1 MRELGVGFGL
11 GMKRATFL
19 LAAVIALGAIPGSA
33 SGQGRVSGS
42 VTDEVTGAP
51 LAAVQ
56 VAVVDAQNAVAAQ
69 AATGPGGTYVIDG
82 VAAGTYSIRFTSPG
96 WVTVT
101 IESQSVAASQST
113 TVSTT
118 MTARSYDLNPL
129 TVTTSRTYEK
139 ALEAP
144 AAVEVVSTRDL
155 EERQVTNPVEH
166 VEQQP
171 GVDVARTGIRGRYAV
186 LRGFNNIFSGRS
198 LFMTDNRIARVPS
211 LRVNLFYLNPTSE
224 LDMDRVETVLGPG
237 SALYGPNAANGVIH
251 YMTKSPIRSPG
262 ASFSVGGGLRQ
273 QGPDA
278 GLGSGPIAGGDAGL
292 FQFDG
297 RIAVAPSDKFGFKV
311 SGQYFDATEYEFN
324 DLVEAQARAAGQGC
338 IAARFD
344 PTAEACGPFTPGLDL
359 TNPADQAVLAQS
371 ARNVAMGRD
380 DGHRN
385 WAVDARMDFEP
396 SPGTSLVLSG
406 GRNVAARA
414 TNLSGLGASNV
425 TNWGITYG
433 QARLRHKDLFAQ
445 VFYNYN
451 TNDETFL
458 LRSGRPLFDNSSLL
472 VGQVQHQT
480 RFGSAHRLI
489 YGVDYLGTNPDS
501 QGTIN
506 GQFEDDDQTTEIGG
520 YVQWEWALSPKFD
533 FTGAFRYDYN
543 SSLADPVFSPRA
555 ALVFKPDA
563 SNSFRVTFNRAY
575 STPSSNNQFL
585 DISGGTIPIPGTP
598 FFYDLR
604 ATGAGGNGYAYM
616 RDSSGIPMHM
626 SPFNVLGGGSARQ
639 FLPSTTAQLWSTAV
653 TSINALAGSDPLL
666 SQLAALLP
674 LIPVPSADQ
683 VGVLALLLDTETA
696 GGGAPPPGCV
706 APPFCEAVDLAA
718 LQDIEAL
725 GPTVS
730 NTFEVGYKGVFGDR
744 VSFGANAWFTR
755 YDSYISPLRLL
766 SPHLFLNGPQLN
778 AYLANVFRQF
788 VGVAFPNEAV
798 AVGTAQLV
806 ADFASQIPFG
816 TVTPTSAGGTAAA
829 MVLGY
834 QDVGGFDVM
843 GGELGA
849 GFLVSDQ
856 LEMAASLSMINKNSF
871 ETAGELVREVS
882 LNSPTVRG
890 TASLTYRND
899 DTGINGGLRFRA
911 QNGYPFNSGP
921 WVGDLEAVTTLDANF
936 GFRVPGYDD
945 LRFQVDVSNVF
956 DQAYQS
962 MVGAPMIGR
971 VILARLRWDFSPF

>member
-1 MRELGVGFGL
+1 MRELGIGFGRSMRRGTL
-11 GMKRATFL
+11 LL
-19 LAAVIALGAIPGSA
+19 LAVIVVGATPGSA
-33 SGQGRVSGS
+33 WGQGRIAGS
-42 VTDEVTGAP
+42 VTDEATGAP
-51 LAAVQ
+51 LAAVL
-56 VAVVDAQNAVAAQ
+56 VEVVNAQGAVAARTT
-69 AATGPGGTYVIDG
+69 TGPGGTYSIDG
-82 VAAGTYSIRFTSPG
+82 VAAGTYSVRFTSPG
-96 WVTVT
+96 WVAAVM
-101 IESQSVAASQST
+101 ESQSVAAGQAT

-118 MTARSYDLNPL
+118 MTSQAYDLNPL
-129 TVTTSRTYEK
+129 TVTASRTYEK

-144 AAVEVVSTRDL
+144 AAVAVVSTRDI
-155 EERQVTNPVEH
+155 EERQATSPVEY
-166 VEQQP
+166 VEHQP

-186 LRGFNNIFSGRS
+186 LRGFNNIFSGRA

-211 LRVNLFYLNPTSE
+211 LRVNLFYLNPASE
-224 LDMDRVETVLGPG
+224 LDMERVETVLGPG

-251 YMTKSPIRSPG
+251 FMTKSPIRSPG

-273 QGPDA
+273 QGDDA
-278 GLGSGPIAGGDAGL
+278 GIGSGPIQGEDAGL

-297 RIAVAPSDKFGFKV
+297 RIAVAPSDKFGFKI
-311 SGQYFDATEYEFN
+311 SGQYFDATEYVFN
-324 DLVEAQARAAGQGC
+324 DLVEAQAHGAGRAC
-338 IAARFD
+338 IAAQFD
-344 PTAEACGPFTPGLDL
+344 PSAQACQPFTLGLDL
-359 TNPADQAVLAQS
+359 TNPADHAVLEQS

-385 WAVDARMDFEP
+385 WGVDARMDFEP
-396 SPGTSLVLSG
+396 SPETSLILAA
-406 GRNVAARA
+406 GRNVAAQA

-425 TNWGITYG
+425 TNWGVTYG

-472 VGQVQHQT
+472 VGQIQHQT
-480 RFGSAHRLI
+480 RFGSAHRFI

-506 GQFEDDDQTTEIGG
+506 GQFENDDQTTEVGG
-520 YVQWEWALSPKFD
+520 YVQWEWAMSPKFD
-533 FTGAFRYDYN
+533 LTGAFRYDYN

-555 ALVFKPDA
+555 ALVYKPDA
-563 SNSFRVTFNRAY
+563 AHSFRVTFNRAY
-575 STPSSNNQFL
+575 STPSSTNQFL
-585 DISGGTIPIPGTP
+585 DISGGTIPIPGLP

-604 ATGAGGNGYAYM
+604 ATGSAGNGYMYM
-616 RDSSGIPMHM
+616 RDNGIPMHM
-626 SPFNVLGGGSARQ
+626 SPFNVLAGGSPRQ
-639 FLPSTTAQLWSTAV
+639 FLPSTTGQLWGTAL
-653 TSINALAGSDPLL
+653 TLLDNFLGADPQLAP
-666 SQLAALLP
+666 LAALLP

-683 VGVLALLLDTETA
+683 VGVLALLLDTEVA

-706 APPFCEAVDLAA
+706 APPFCQPVDLAA

-744 VSFGANAWFTR
+744 MSFGANAWFTR

-766 SPHLFLNGPQLN
+766 SPHVFLNGAQLGP
-778 AYLANVFRQF
+778 YLAGAFRQF
-788 VGVAFPNEAV
+788 VGIAFPNEAV
-798 AVGTAQLV
+798 AVGTAQLI
-806 ADFASQIPFG
+806 ADLASQVPLG
-816 TVTPTSAGGTAAA
+816 TVTPTSAGGSAAA

-849 GFLVSDQ
+849 GFLLSDQ
-856 LEMAASLSMINKNSF
+856 LELATSLSLIDKNTF
-871 ETAGELVREVS
+871 ETAGELVSEVS

-899 DTGINGGLRFRA
+899 DAGYNGGLRFRA

-921 WVGDLEAVTTLDANF
+921 WAGDLEAVTTLDANF

-945 LRFQVDVSNVF
+945 LWFQVDVSNVF
-956 DQAYQS
+956 DSAYQS
-962 MVGAPMIGR
+962 MIGAPAIGR
-971 VILARLRWDFSPF
+971 VVLARMRWDFSPF

>member
-1 MRELGVGFGL
+1 MSGFGIRFGRNARRGAL
-11 GMKRATFL
+11 L
-19 LAAVIALGAIPGSA
+19 LAGVIAFGALPGA
-33 SGQGRVSGS
+33 AWAQGRIVGS
-42 VTDEVTGAP
+42 VTDESTAAP
-51 LAAVQ
+51 LAAVLVQ
-56 VAVVDAQNAVAAQ
+56 VVSGQDMVAAQ
-69 AATGPGGTYVIDG
+69 ATTGPAGTYEIDG
-82 VAAGTYSIRFTSPG
+82 VAAGTYSVRFSSPG
-96 WVTVT
+96 WATATV
-101 IESQSVAASQST
+101 ESQSVAAGQTT

-118 MTARSYDLNPL
+118 MTAQDYQLNPL

-144 AAVEVVSTRDL
+144 AAVEVVSLREL
-155 EERQVTNPVEH
+155 QERQVTNPVEH

-224 LDMDRVETVLGPG
+224 LDMERVETVLGPG

-273 QGPDA
+273 QGDDA
-278 GLGSGPIAGGDAGL
+278 GLGSLPIDGEDAGL

-297 RIAVAPSDKFGFKV
+297 RIAIAPSDKFGFKV
-311 SGQYFDATEYEFN
+311 SGQYFDATEYVFN
-324 DLVEAQARAAGQGC
+324 DAVEAQAQQAGRAC
-338 IAARFD
+338 ITAQFD
-344 PTAEACGPFTPGLDL
+344 PTSPACGAFTSGLDL
-359 TNPADQAVLAQS
+359 TNPADRAVLAQS

-396 SPGTSLVLSG
+396 SPGTSLILSA
-406 GRNVAARA
+406 GRNVAAQA
-414 TNLSGLGASNV
+414 TNLSGLGGSNV
-425 TNWGITYG
+425 TNWGVTYG
-433 QARLRHKDLFAQ
+433 QARFRHKDLFAQ

-458 LRSGRPLFDNSSLL
+458 LRSGRPLYDNSSLL
-472 VGQVQHQT
+472 VGQLQYQS
-480 RFGSAHRLI
+480 RIGSSHRLI

-520 YVQWEWALSPKFD
+520 YVQWEWALNPKFD

-555 ALVFKPDA
+555 AFVFKPDA

-575 STPSSNNQFL
+575 STPSSTNQFL
-585 DISGGTIPIPGTP
+585 DISGGSVPIPGLP

-604 ATGAGGNGYAYM
+604 ATGSGGNGYAYM
-616 RDSSGIPMHM
+616 RENGIPMHM
-626 SPFNVLGGGSARQ
+626 SPFNALAGGSARQ
-639 FLPSTTAQLWSTAV
+639 FLPTTTGQLWNTAM
-653 TSINALAGSDPLL
+653 NLL
-666 SQLAALLP
+666 SAFVAGDPTLAPLGGLIP
-674 LIPVPSADQ
+674 LIPAPSADQ
-683 VGVLALLLDTETA
+683 VGVLALLLDTEVA
-696 GGGAPPPGCV
+696 GGGAPPAGCI
-706 APPFCEAVDLAA
+706 APPFCEPVDLAA

-766 SPHLFLNGPQLN
+766 SPHVFLNGAQLGQ
-778 AYLANVFRQF
+778 YLGGVFRQF

-798 AVGTAQLV
+798 ALATAQFIAELAGQV
-806 ADFASQIPFG
+806 PLG

-849 GFLVSDQ
+849 GFLLSDR
-856 LEMAASLSMINKNSF
+856 LEMATSLSLIDKNTF
-871 ETAGELVREVS
+871 ETAGELVNEVS

-890 TASLTYRND
+890 TASLTYRD
-899 DTGINGGLRFRA
+899 EDAGFNGGLRFRA
-911 QNGYPFNSGP
+911 QNGYPFSSGP
-921 WVGDLEAVTTLDANF
+921 WEGDLDAVVTLDANL

-945 LRFQVDVSNVF
+945 LWFQVDVSNLF
-956 DQAYQS
+956 NNEYQS
-962 MVGAPMIGR
+962 MIGAPAIGR
-971 VILARLRWDFSPF
+971 VVLARLRWDFNPF